1 MTFPISSSVLE
12 FVASKLQVRN
22 EVKQCQT
29 ENGSHFRAPFYQAP
43 GETTCFTLR
52 DLSFLAVNILYEK
65 VTSPS
70 MTATLPIH
78 RRVTPDTKEGKVI
91 GFKKASPYYQTN

>member
-1 MTFPISSSVLE
+1 MVLFSGLPSIKFQE
-12 FVASKLQVRN
+12 IQLVSI
-22 EVKQCQT
+22 C
-29 ENGSHFRAPFYQAP
+29 APCP
-43 GETTCFTLR
+43 
-52 DLSFLAVNILYEK
+52 FLAANIVYAK

-78 RRVTPDTKEGKVI
+78 RRVTPGTKEGKVI